1 MHPILAERRV
11 LAAYLA
17 IWLAPASLLASVLA
31 GGRLSS
37 AAPAVAVAYPIAF
50 VYAFICLSA
59 WYVCQWAPLRTTRVP
74 RVLAQ
79 TLGAATASSVLWLLI
94 ARAFAAAI
102 DSTTPEAGAAFL
114 IARETPLLVTS
125 AFLAYL
131 LAAAVAYAMTSWRD
145 AREAERLAL
154 ELQVLAREAELR
166 ALRAQVDPHFLFNS
180 LNSISGLIGSDP
192 AGARRMSVL
201 LGEFLRTSM
210 RLGAQDRVTLADEVA
225 LALRFLDIERV
236 RFGDRIRVE
245 STVEDAVSA
254 CAVPPLLL
262 QPLVENAVR
271 HGIGGLVEG
280 GLIRLDARRSGA
292 LLRIALENPRDRESR
307 PKPGTG
313 LGLDNVRKRL
323 LTHYGAEGILR
334 VDEGVD
340 TFRVELTLP
349 CPGTS
354 GENVPDAR

>member
-1 MHPILAERRV
+1 MHPILAQRRV

-59 WYVCQWAPLRTTRVP
+59 WYVCQRAPLRSTPVP
-74 RVLAQ
+74 SVLANAA
-79 TLGAATASSVLWLLI
+79 GAAIVSSGLWVLI
-94 ARAFAAAI
+94 ARLISAAVEDTALG
-102 DSTTPEAGAAFL
+102 SGAGAL
-114 IARETPLLVTS
+114 VARETPLLFAAGV
-125 AFLAYL
+125 LVYL
-131 LAAAVAYAMTSWRD
+131 LAAAVAYAMTAAGD
-145 AREAERLAL
+145 ARAAERRAL
-154 ELQVLAREAELR
+154 ELQVLAREAELK

-192 AGARRMSVL
+192 SGARRMSVL
-201 LGEFLRTSM
+201 LGDFLRTSM
-210 RLGAQDRVTLADEVA
+210 RLGAQDRVTLADEVT

-236 RFGDRIRVE
+236 RFGNRLSVE
-245 STVEDAVSA
+245 SAVDESA
-254 CAVPPLLL
+254 AACTVPPLLL

-292 LLRIALENPRDRESR
+292 LLRIAIENPRDPEAR
-307 PKPGTG
+307 PRPGTG
-313 LGLDNVRKRL
+313 VGLDNVRKRL
-323 LTHYGAEGILR
+323 LTHYGAEGTLR
-334 VDEGVD
+334 VAAGTD

-349 CPGTS
+349 CPGAS
-354 GENVPDAR
+354 GENVLDAR